1 MIVTTLND
9 LPGRRVT
16 KVIGVARGLTVRSR
30 SALGNL
36 GGAIQS
42 IFGGAL
48 SVYTNLAEAARQEPY
63 DILISHASA
72 MGANAIVALRYDA
85 NEITDGITEG
95 LAYGTAVTVQAV

>member
-16 KVIGVARGLTVRSR
+16 KVIGVARGLTLRSR

-42 IFGGAL
+42 IFGGSLVGLYQPGQGCPARAL
-48 SVYTNLAEAARQEPY
+48 
-63 DILISHASA
+63 
-72 MGANAIVALRYDA
+72 
-85 NEITDGITEG
+85 
-95 LAYGTAVTVQAV
+95 